1 MSIPTL
7 VPPSSGVLSQPYV
20 TPAMVRAYPTWLD
33 LDNLIPGGAAGLQ
46 DDALADALLAA
57 LQGGLLLAQ
66 TLRRAGP
73 LRDSLQ
79 FAVAHLETFTT
90 TPAGSR

>member
-1 MSIPTL
+1 MRDRGEL
-7 VPPSSGVLSQPYV
+7 VPEADP
-20 TPAMVRAYPTWLD
+20 
-33 LDNLIPGGAAGLQ
+33 
-46 DDALADALLAA
+46 DALADALLAA